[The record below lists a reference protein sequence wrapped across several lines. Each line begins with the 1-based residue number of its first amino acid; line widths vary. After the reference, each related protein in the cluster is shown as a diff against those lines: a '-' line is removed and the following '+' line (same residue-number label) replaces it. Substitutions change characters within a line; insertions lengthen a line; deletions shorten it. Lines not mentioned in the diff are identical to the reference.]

1 LLIHNHKYQAND
13 RKMKF
18 WYCNKWN

>member
-1 LLIHNHKYQAND
+1 MLIHNHKYQAKY

-18 WYCNKWN
+18 WYWNKWN